1 MLQQASD
8 ESVLERLLPT
18 TRRGERALTTQR
30 IAILA
35 LPYAR
40 HPHSEWR
47 RPEMMRRPRKTGNE
61 AIPGRARVCEVVGK
75 DNICE
80 YTVTYNYDLV
90 RGKHRIN

>member
-1 MLQQASD
+1 
-8 ESVLERLLPT
+8 
-18 TRRGERALTTQR
+18 
-30 IAILA
+30 
-35 LPYAR
+35 
-40 HPHSEWR
+40 
-47 RPEMMRRPRKTGNE
+47 MMRRPRKTGNE